1 MLLDHSLC
9 CCLPEGDVARRTR
22 HAGQGYDQLYEEPGA
37 LESESSMLLVSTG
50 LNCDTDTARQNEAG
64 CDIENAQEQ
73 PFDSCAL
80 ARGVARDDLNLD
92 CNTFARSYTRA
103 HLG

>member
-37 LESESSMLLVSTG
+37 LESESSMLLLLVSTG

-73 PFDSCAL
+73 PFVIRVPW
-80 ARGVARDDLNLD
+80 RGV
-92 CNTFARSYTRA
+92 
-103 HLG
+103 